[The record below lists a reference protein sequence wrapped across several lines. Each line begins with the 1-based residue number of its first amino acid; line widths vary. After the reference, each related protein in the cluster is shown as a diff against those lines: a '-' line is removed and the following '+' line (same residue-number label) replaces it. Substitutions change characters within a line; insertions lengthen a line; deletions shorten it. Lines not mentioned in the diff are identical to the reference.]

1 MKALEN
7 NPSERPPAMAGLIIR
22 ALRASDIEAVTALI
36 NLPGFRF
43 GTLRLP
49 YQTIDETRK
58 RFENAG
64 PGQVN
69 LVAELDDR
77 IVGDA
82 GMMRYLGRRSHAANT
97 GMGVH
102 DDFTGKGIGS
112 ALLAEL
118 IDMAD
123 NWLNKTTGTIGVH
136 RQRGRDRPLQ
146 KIRLRRG
153 GPAQGLRL
161 PCRGVCRRLC
171 DGAGAPLAAL
181 SHYQT
186 LKGTF
191 V

>member
-1 MKALEN
+1 
-7 NPSERPPAMAGLIIR
+7 MAGLTIR

-49 YQTIDETRK
+49 YQTVDETRK

-82 GMMRYLGRRSHAANT
+82 GMMRYLGRRSHAASI

-123 NWLNKTTGTIGVH
+123 NWLNIK
-136 RQRGRDRPLQ
+136 
-146 KIRLRRG
+146 RLELTVYTDNGAAIALYRRFGFEEEGLLKAFAFRAG
-153 GPAQGLRL
+153 GYVDAYTMARVRL
-161 PCRGVCRRLC
+161 
-171 DGAGAPLAAL
+171 
-181 SHYQT
+181 
-186 LKGTF
+186 
-191 V
+191 

>member
-7 NPSERPPAMAGLIIR
+7 NPTARPPTMAGLTIR

-49 YQTIDETRK
+49 YQTVDETRK

-82 GMMRYLGRRSHAANT
+82 GMMRYLGRRSHAASI

-123 NWLNKTTGTIGVH
+123 NWLNIKRLELSVYTDNGAAIALYRRFGFEEEGLLKAFAFRAGGYVDAYAMA
-136 RQRGRDRPLQ
+136 RVRLKPL
-146 KIRLRRG
+146 
-153 GPAQGLRL
+153 
-161 PCRGVCRRLC
+161 
-171 DGAGAPLAAL
+171 
-181 SHYQT
+181 
-186 LKGTF
+186 
-191 V
+191 

>member
-1 MKALEN
+1 M
-7 NPSERPPAMAGLIIR
+7 
-22 ALRASDIEAVTALI
+22 TALI

-49 YQTIDETRK
+49 YQTVDETRK

-82 GMMRYLGRRSHAANT
+82 GMMRYLGRRSHAASI

-112 ALLAEL
+112 AYGVISPIAQARSASFP
-118 IDMAD
+118 IGPMSVTQSAD
-123 NWLNKTTGTIGVH
+123 RSCHIQH
-136 RQRGRDRPLQ
+136 ASRQ
-146 KIRLRRG
+146 I
-153 GPAQGLRL
+153 
-161 PCRGVCRRLC
+161 
-171 DGAGAPLAAL
+171 
-181 SHYQT
+181 
-186 LKGTF
+186 
-191 V
+191 